1 MLARHLKT
9 LLPWLSRDL
18 EMKLRLELKAATL
31 ADELRASRHTPN
43 AVVIFLVQANFY

>member
-1 MLARHLKT
+1 MMLARSLKS

-31 ADELRASRHTPN
+31 ADEPRQ
-43 AVVIFLVQANFY
+43 QAYAKNGGEK